1 MDYATLTPV
10 LIAVTSGV
18 MSILAIVLSYVFG
31 RKKNSAEVRKLEGEK
46 KSVEAAAGLSTA
58 EAASIISRAAADVV
72 QPLTN
77 RIRELQEDS
86 KAMADRY
93 AEDRKLLAARQVRL
107 ETHIA
112 EVTKEN
118 VELKTK
124 VAHLEAKVA
133 LLSKPSELANETSK
147 RLGEM

>member
-1 MDYATLTPV
+1 MPEIVIPFLQYIAGP
-10 LIAVTSGV
+10 LIA
-18 MSILAIVLSYVFG
+18 IIFSYLFA
-31 RKKNSAEVRKLEGEK
+31 RKKNQAEVKKLEGEK

-86 KAMADRY
+86 IARSQRH
-93 AEDRKLLAARQVRL
+93 AETIRRL
-107 ETHIA
+107 ESHIA
-112 EVTKEN
+112 EVTREN

-147 RLGEM
+147 RLGES